1 MKRKTEHEIM
11 SATRPEEIF
20 TLDLSVI
27 EQEKEA
33 YLERFKLA
41 EHRAIQN
48 FVVTRKIV
56 LLYDE
61 AIAKIDGGF
70 EPHEITITPIN
81 GKSYNIHYISQDSFK
96 LGQMYLTHNHVIYL
110 VDSKYKKYYDNF
122 VRKTKRYSKPD
133 KEIWKSVQ
141 YMVPDV
147 EDHFET
153 TEGNFC
159 IMIKKPCTMYSMRE
173 ILEYFDGYLKP
184 EYVASILTRLYY
196 FACYM
201 EMVETTH
208 NGIILDNLFFAPGRR
223 TEEGEEYTVS
233 DMRIVGIYGGWF
245 FSTYFSEKMQ
255 GVPKEV
261 YDILPED
268 SKNRGYSSFEVDVLS
283 IKQVAKQLLGN
294 QDGIP
299 QTLLDFLNT
308 THTEKNAYMEYH
320 KWEEVRKVAFGK
332 RRFVD
337 MDVSI

>member
-11 SATRPEEIF
+11 SAVRPEEIF
-20 TLDLSVI
+20 TMDLAVI

-33 YLERFKLA
+33 YLERFKTA
-41 EHRAIQN
+41 QHRAIQN
-48 FVVTRKIV
+48 FVVTRKIL

-61 AIAKIDGGF
+61 AIAKIDDGF
-70 EPHEITITPIN
+70 EPHEITITPVN
-81 GKSYNIHYISQDSFK
+81 GKSYNIHYISESSFK
-96 LGQMYLTHNHVIYL
+96 LGQMYLTHGHVIYL
-110 VDSKYKKYYDNF
+110 VEGKYKKYYENY

-141 YMVPDV
+141 YMVPAV
-147 EDHFET
+147 ENTFET
-153 TEGNFC
+153 TDGNFC
-159 IMIKKPCTMYSMRE
+159 IMVKKPCVMYSMRE

-208 NGIILDNLFFAPGRR
+208 NGITLDNLFFAPGRR
-223 TEEGEEYTVS
+223 TEEGEEYTVA
-233 DMRIVGIYGGWF
+233 DMRIVGVYGGWF
-245 FSTYFSEKMQ
+245 FTTYFSEKLQ
-255 GVPKEV
+255 GVPREV

-268 SKNRGYSSFEVDVLS
+268 SKTRGYSSFEVDALS

-294 QDGIP
+294 QDDIP
-299 QTLLDFLNT
+299 QALQDWLNT
-308 THTEKNAYMEYH
+308 THTEKNAYMEYR
-320 KWEEVRKVAFGK
+320 KWEEVRRAAFGK

>member
-1 MKRKTEHEIM
+1 MKRKTEHEITV
-11 SATRPEEIF
+11 ANRPEEIF
-20 TLDLSVI
+20 TLDPAII
-27 EQEKEA
+27 EQEKDE
-33 YLERFKLA
+33 YLRRFKPA

-48 FVVTRKIV
+48 FVVTRKIM

-61 AIAKIDGGF
+61 AIAMIDNGF
-70 EPHEITITPIN
+70 KPHDITITSAN
-81 GKSYNIHYISQDSFK
+81 GENYNIHYISESSFK
-96 LGQMYLTHNHVIYL
+96 LGHMYITRNHVIY
-110 VDSKYKKYYDNF
+110 VVESKYKKYYDNY

-133 KEIWKSVQ
+133 MEIWKSVQ

-147 EDHFET
+147 ENHFEIT
-153 TEGNFC
+153 DGNFC
-159 IMIKKPCTMYSMRE
+159 IMVRKPCTMYSMRE

-208 NGIILDNLFFAPGRR
+208 NGITLDNLFFAPGRR
-223 TEEGEEYTVS
+223 TEEGEEYTVH

-245 FSTYFSEKMQ
+245 FTTYFSEKLQ
-255 GVPKEV
+255 GVPREV

-268 SKNRGYSSFEVDVLS
+268 SKKRGYSSFEVDALS
-283 IKQVAKQLLGN
+283 IKQVAKELLGN
-294 QDGIP
+294 QKDIP
-299 QTLLDFLNT
+299 LALEEWLNT
-308 THTEKNAYMEYH
+308 THTESNAYMEYR
-320 KWEEVRKVAFGK
+320 KWEEVRRAAFGK